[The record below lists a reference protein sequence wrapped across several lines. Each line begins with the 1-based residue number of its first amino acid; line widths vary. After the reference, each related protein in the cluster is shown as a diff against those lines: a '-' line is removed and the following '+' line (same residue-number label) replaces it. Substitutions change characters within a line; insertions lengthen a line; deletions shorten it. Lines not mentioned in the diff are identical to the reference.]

1 MESKSCILSR
11 RGSVVTVLLETQAHV
26 CRLNKGWQL
35 RSRELL
41 FSKRGERCLFFLK
54 LKPGCYLKVS
64 LPPVP
69 LFTLK
74 EIPDVFVSSEETIH
88 KCFFPVSHLKF
99 KKNES
104 KKTFGSRSHSLSF
117 PPLSSE
123 ALSKSREIFF
133 CRECYHQVKA
143 EHSAVSIEATTPCRI
158 LPTPVGFVG
167 TCSLWRGNDFH
178 VHVFTE
184 EFRVSFG
191 REINFL
197 IPLGA
202 TWNSLKIFSTCS
214 SPECWCNLLYLFA
227 CTHGLINP

>member
-99 KKNES
+99 KK
-104 KKTFGSRSHSLSF
+104 KKKMSQRK
-117 PPLSSE
+117 PL
-123 ALSKSREIFF
+123 APGLILCPFLPLAQR
-133 CRECYHQVKA
+133 HWVKA
-143 EHSAVSIEATTPCRI
+143 ERFSFAGNVTTKSRLSTVLSASRQQP
-158 LPTPVGFVG
+158 PVGFFPPPWA
-167 TCSLWRGNDFH
+167 L
-178 VHVFTE
+178 
-184 EFRVSFG
+184 
-191 REINFL
+191 
-197 IPLGA
+197 
-202 TWNSLKIFSTCS
+202 
-214 SPECWCNLLYLFA
+214 
-227 CTHGLINP
+227 